1 MNEFNGNIFWQ
12 NIWEQLQY
20 DPTAPMIFSSGLFWV
35 LFILFIPVYAMLKRS
50 RWQMIVFVVLFSLYF
65 YYKSSGLFFLMLL
78 GTSLVDWLVSRW
90 MAKLRG
96 QRARLALMWTSIVL
110 SLSILGYFKYANF
123 FLWNWIAMVG
133 ANFQPLDIILP
144 VGISF
149 YTFQSISYVVDVYK
163 RKIRPTRTWLEYLFF
178 LSFFPALV
186 AGPIVRADY
195 FLPQLEKKKSATTA
209 EIWGGLWL
217 IIIGI
222 FKKAIVAD
230 YISQY
235 NDLIFNYPSLYT

>member
-96 QRARLALMWTSIVL
+96 QRARLALMWTSIIL

-123 FLWNWIAMVG
+123 FLWNWNAMVG

-163 RKIRPTRTWLEYLFF
+163 RKIGPTRTWLEYLFF
-178 LSFFPALV
+178 L
-186 AGPIVRADY
+186 
-195 FLPQLEKKKSATTA
+195 
-209 EIWGGLWL
+209 
-217 IIIGI
+217 
-222 FKKAIVAD
+222 
-230 YISQY
+230 
-235 NDLIFNYPSLYT
+235 

>member
-96 QRARLALMWTSIVL
+96 
-110 SLSILGYFKYANF
+110 
-123 FLWNWIAMVG
+123 
-133 ANFQPLDIILP
+133 
-144 VGISF
+144 
-149 YTFQSISYVVDVYK
+149 
-163 RKIRPTRTWLEYLFF
+163 
-178 LSFFPALV
+178 
-186 AGPIVRADY
+186 
-195 FLPQLEKKKSATTA
+195 
-209 EIWGGLWL
+209 
-217 IIIGI
+217 
-222 FKKAIVAD
+222 
-230 YISQY
+230 
-235 NDLIFNYPSLYT
+235 